1 MDKNKLIGISE
12 LAQKLN
18 LIDKISK
25 KPSTHTLRF
34 WEREFKKIRPIK
46 FIGNRRYY
54 DKKNIELIKLIQFL
68 LKKQGL
74 TINGVKKILNKNI
87 NSLDDY
93 QTSSIK
99 VKYFKD
105 IIKQKS
111 KVILNKINKI
121 KNG

>member
-12 LAQKLN
+12 LALELD
-18 LIDKISK
+18 LIDKKSK
-25 KPSTHTLRF
+25 KPSTHTLRY
-34 WEREFKKIRPIK
+34 WEKEFKGIRPIK
-46 FIGNRRYY
+46 LIGNRRFY

-74 TINGVKKILNKNI
+74 TINGVKKILNKNV

-93 QTSSIK
+93 WTSSIK

-105 IIKQKS
+105 NIKKKTKII
-111 KVILNKINKI
+111 LDKINKI

>member
-34 WEREFKKIRPIK
+34 WEKEFKEIRPIK

-74 TINGVKKILNKNI
+74 TKNGVKKILNKNI

-99 VKYFKD
+99 EKYFKVN
-105 IIKQKS
+105 IKQKT
-111 KVILNKINKI
+111 KKILEKINKI

>member
-34 WEREFKKIRPIK
+34 WEKEFKEIKPIK

-74 TINGVKKILNKNI
+74 TINGAKKILNKNV

-93 QTSSIK
+93 QSSSIK

>member
-18 LIDKISK
+18 LIDKKSK

-34 WEREFKKIRPIK
+34 WEKEFKEIKPIK

-54 DKKNIELIKLIQFL
+54 DNKNIELIKLIQFL

-74 TINGVKKILNKNI
+74 TINGVKKILNKNV

-93 QTSSIK
+93 QSSSIK

>member
-34 WEREFKKIRPIK
+34 WEKEFKEIRPIK

-99 VKYFKD
+99 EKYFKVN
-105 IIKQKS
+105 IKQKT
-111 KVILNKINKI
+111 KKILEKINKI

>member
-12 LAQKLN
+12 LAKKLN
-18 LIDKISK
+18 LIDKKSK

-34 WEREFKKIRPIK
+34 WEKEFKEIKPIK

-54 DKKNIELIKLIQFL
+54 DNKNIELIKLIQFL

-74 TINGVKKILNKNI
+74 TINGAKKILNKNV

-93 QTSSIK
+93 QSSSIK

>member
-99 VKYFKD
+99 EKYFKVN
-105 IIKQKS
+105 IKQKT
-111 KVILNKINKI
+111 KKILEKINKI

>member
-1 MDKNKLIGISE
+1 MNKLIGISE
-12 LAQKLN
+12 LALKLN
-18 LIDKISK
+18 LIDKKSK

-34 WEREFKKIRPIK
+34 WEKEFKEIKPIK
-46 FIGNRRYY
+46 FVGNRRYY
-54 DKKNIELIKLIQFL
+54 DSKNIELIKLIQFL

-74 TINGVKKILNKNI
+74 TINGVKNILNKNI

-93 QTSSIK
+93 QASSIK

-105 IIKQKS
+105 NIKQKT
-111 KVILNKINKI
+111 KIILDKINKI

>member
-18 LIDKISK
+18 LIDKKSK

-34 WEREFKKIRPIK
+34 WEKEFKEIKPIK

-54 DKKNIELIKLIQFL
+54 DNKNIELIKLIQFL

-105 IIKQKS
+105 NIKHKT
-111 KVILNKINKI
+111 KKILDKINKI

>member
-34 WEREFKKIRPIK
+34 WEKEFKEIKPIK

-54 DKKNIELIKLIQFL
+54 DNKNIELIKLIQFL

-74 TINGVKKILNKNI
+74 TINGAKKILNKNV

-93 QTSSIK
+93 QSSSIK

-105 IIKQKS
+105 NIKQKT
-111 KVILNKINKI
+111 KVILNRINKI

>member
-105 IIKQKS
+105 NIKHKT
-111 KVILNKINKI
+111 KKILDKINKI

>member
-18 LIDKISK
+18 LIDKKSK
-25 KPSTHTLRF
+25 KLSTHTLRF
-34 WEREFKKIRPIK
+34 WEKEFKEIKPIK

-105 IIKQKS
+105 NIKHKT
-111 KVILNKINKI
+111 KKILDKINKI

>member
-18 LIDKISK
+18 LIDKKNK
-25 KPSTHTLRF
+25 KLSTHTLRF
-34 WEREFKKIRPIK
+34 WEKEFKEIKPIK
-46 FIGNRRYY
+46 FTGNRRYY
-54 DKKNIELIKLIQFL
+54 DRKNIELIKLIQFL

-99 VKYFKD
+99 VKYFKYK
-105 IIKQKS
+105 IKHKT
-111 KVILNKINKI
+111 KKILDKINKI

>member
-18 LIDKISK
+18 LIDKKSK
-25 KPSTHTLRF
+25 KLSTHTLRF
-34 WEREFKKIRPIK
+34 WEKEFKEIKPIK

-74 TINGVKKILNKNI
+74 TINGAKKILNKNV

-93 QTSSIK
+93 QSSSIK

-105 IIKQKS
+105 NIKQKT
-111 KVILNKINKI
+111 KVILNRINKI